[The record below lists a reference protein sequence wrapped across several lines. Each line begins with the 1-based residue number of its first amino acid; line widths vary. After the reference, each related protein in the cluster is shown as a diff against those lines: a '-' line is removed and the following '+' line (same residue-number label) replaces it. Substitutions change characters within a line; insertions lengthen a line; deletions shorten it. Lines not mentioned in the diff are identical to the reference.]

1 VRVDHR
7 GLDVGVP
14 QELLND
20 TDIVSVF
27 EEMGRERM
35 PERVAV
41 DRLLDPCV
49 PDGLRDRPLDNA
61 LM

>member
-1 VRVDHR
+1 MT
-7 GLDVGVP
+7 VGVP
-14 QELLND
+14 RKLLD
-20 TDIVSVF
+20 GTDIISVF

-41 DRLLDPCV
+41 DRLLDPYV
-49 PDGLRDRPLDNA
+49 PDGLRDRPLDDA